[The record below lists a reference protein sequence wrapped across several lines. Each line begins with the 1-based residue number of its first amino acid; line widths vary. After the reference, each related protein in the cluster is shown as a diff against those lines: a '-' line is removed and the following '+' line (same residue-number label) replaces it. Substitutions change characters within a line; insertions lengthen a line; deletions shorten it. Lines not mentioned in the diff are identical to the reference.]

1 MASIIYIW
9 EAVLDFLTYLC
20 PFITCPEVFFM
31 LTFVNSYA
39 ATRIFVSSKPIVAQR
54 FIEMVIL
61 ERVRDDIHETR
72 KLNVHLFNSLK
83 KSVAPLPTAAAG
95 KSS

>member
-1 MASIIYIW
+1 MPGK
-9 EAVLDFLTYLC
+9 FLWLSYLRNYKAK
-20 PFITCPEVFFM
+20 TGH
-31 LTFVNSYA
+31 LLRYYHSYA

-83 KSVAPLPTAAAG
+83 KSAPSISLRQYMY
-95 KSS
+95 